1 MIDRVDQFLLIRLT
15 DGTGSSG
22 NGTVTGTISAGTFD
36 RGRFFAV
43 TAVQIQSGYF
53 FKKIILVCVEKSEIS
68 DIFERDDYESKGGS
82 YFKTKWE

>member
-1 MIDRVDQFLLIRLT
+1 MCHSFIIGFNSLSPPPILAVL
-15 DGTGSSG
+15 GTGEWVIALLLKR
-22 NGTVTGTISAGTFD
+22 NKKEAKIIVM
-36 RGRFFAV
+36 
-43 TAVQIQSGYF
+43 YF

>member
-1 MIDRVDQFLLIRLT
+1 MIFLKKYMTIILAVL
-15 DGTGSSG
+15 GTGEWVIALLLKR
-22 NGTVTGTISAGTFD
+22 NKKEAKIIVM
-36 RGRFFAV
+36 
-43 TAVQIQSGYF
+43 YF